1 MNLRSPPD
9 EKIACFRR
17 LFRGRRDVYPQRFD
31 SKKTGKAGYS
41 PACANEWIRGI
52 CEKPRIKCANCPNQ
66 SWLPVEDWTV
76 RWHLSGKD
84 SDHKPFVMGLYPM
97 LPDDSCYLLA
107 IDLDGAGWQDD
118 ATALK
123 TVLKQQQ
130 LPIALERSRSGKGAH
145 LWLFFEEAIPAS
157 IARSLGT
164 FLLSEAMN
172 LRPEIGL
179 ASYDRMFPN
188 QDTLPKG
195 GFGNLIALPLQQA
208 AREQGNTLFLDDD
221 LQPWPDQWAFLGT
234 LPQIQRATVEAL
246 VQTAA
251 RSHRTLPV
259 RAAPSDSFT
268 LQPWTAPPS
277 RRTTLEPINDP
288 PELRIDI
295 VLADEIYVPKSALA
309 PVLQNRI
316 LHLAAFQNPEFYKAQ
331 AMRLPTF
338 DKPRIIACAEIHP
351 EHIAL
356 PRGCLEEL
364 RRLLHDNQ
372 VRYRVI
378 DRRTKGSA
386 LKLTFRGQLRPEQHN
401 AAQAL
406 LKHDTGVLAAT
417 TAFGKTV
424 LAAWLIAKRGVSTLI
439 LVHRKQLMVQWAE
452 RLTQFLN
459 LTEKEIGRLGGG
471 RRKLKGK
478 VDIALMQSLVRKGVV
493 DDRVADYG
501 HVIVDECHH
510 VSARNF
516 ELAARRAKAKFFLG
530 LSATVERKDGHEP
543 IFFMQCGPVRHTVEA
558 KDQAK
563 ARPFRHQVI
572 VRPTG
577 FRPVNEQQDDARVE
591 FQQLCA
597 AITGDP
603 QRNHMIRDDVA
614 CAYAAGRHPL
624 VLTERTEHL
633 ERLRLLLIETNLPVV
648 VLHGGLSKK
657 DREAAFTL
665 LGGSVGSVQSTG
677 NLPIILATGRFIGEG
692 FDLAKLDTLFVTLP
706 VSWRGTV
713 AQYAGRLHRHHADKH
728 LVQIYDYA
736 DLEAPMLARM
746 FDKRCASYESIGY
759 SILLPASALPG
770 WPQSVPLPVDPSW
783 KRQYAVSVK
792 RLIHDGVDVPLAE
805 LFLKAAEPPAD
816 VPRARSA
823 AEAFLYRRL
832 QSLES
837 TKERFTLNARLPI
850 PFNNA
855 GLMEVDFLFPKA
867 RLVVELDGDQH
878 LNDPAAWRID
888 RRKDRLLQ
896 SHGYFILRFLVRD
909 LTGDLPSVLD
919 ALLATLDCCLS
930 RATGDQARHQALRNC
945 IQRTSSHPIGRPG

>member
-1 MNLRSPPD
+1 
-9 EKIACFRR
+9 
-17 LFRGRRDVYPQRFD
+17 
-31 SKKTGKAGYS
+31 
-41 PACANEWIRGI
+41 
-52 CEKPRIKCANCPNQ
+52 
-66 SWLPVEDWTV
+66 
-76 RWHLSGKD
+76 
-84 SDHKPFVMGLYPM
+84 
-97 LPDDSCYLLA
+97 
-107 IDLDGAGWQDD
+107 
-118 ATALK
+118 
-123 TVLKQQQ
+123 
-130 LPIALERSRSGKGAH
+130 
-145 LWLFFEEAIPAS
+145 
-157 IARSLGT
+157 
-164 FLLSEAMN
+164 
-172 LRPEIGL
+172 
-179 ASYDRMFPN
+179 
-188 QDTLPKG
+188 
-195 GFGNLIALPLQQA
+195 
-208 AREQGNTLFLDDD
+208 
-221 LQPWPDQWAFLGT
+221 
-234 LPQIQRATVEAL
+234 
-246 VQTAA
+246 
-251 RSHRTLPV
+251 
-259 RAAPSDSFT
+259 
-268 LQPWTAPPS
+268 
-277 RRTTLEPINDP
+277 
-288 PELRIDI
+288 
-295 VLADEIYVPKSALA
+295 
-309 PVLQNRI
+309 
-316 LHLAAFQNPEFYKAQ
+316 
-331 AMRLPTF
+331 
-338 DKPRIIACAEIHP
+338 
-351 EHIAL
+351 
-356 PRGCLEEL
+356 
-364 RRLLHDNQ
+364 
-372 VRYRVI
+372 
-378 DRRTKGSA
+378 
-386 LKLTFRGQLRPEQHN
+386 
-401 AAQAL
+401 
-406 LKHDTGVLAAT
+406 
-417 TAFGKTV
+417 
-424 LAAWLIAKRGVSTLI
+424 
-439 LVHRKQLMVQWAE
+439 
-452 RLTQFLN
+452 
-459 LTEKEIGRLGGG
+459 
-471 RRKLKGK
+471 
-478 VDIALMQSLVRKGVV
+478 
-493 DDRVADYG
+493 
-501 HVIVDECHH
+501 
-510 VSARNF
+510 
-516 ELAARRAKAKFFLG
+516 
-530 LSATVERKDGHEP
+530 
-543 IFFMQCGPVRHTVEA
+543 
-558 KDQAK
+558 
-563 ARPFRHQVI
+563 VI